1 VKAEFHVVPPVGK
14 ALHRGIFSTARV
26 YPAYVRFSN
35 SGSNPHDGREKDVR
49 GAAIKVMGV
58 EGTKLLDDERFTQD
72 FLLVDSPVFM
82 AEDPEDFVWF
92 LQLRA
97 RQKKGEI
104 KPEELDAH
112 FPLFFPA
119 RSFVRNVL
127 TRTYYSQTAYALG
140 HDLKVKYRLRPH
152 VPDVLPPLTDEE
164 AAAKDAHY
172 LMQEL
177 ARTVAREQVIFDFE
191 IQLFENDAVTPL
203 DDPRKEWP
211 SPFVKVATL
220 VIPRQD
226 VTESQARKA
235 LVEHMSLNPWHSLR
249 EHEPVGRMNRMRRD
263 VYVRMVAHR
272 RSVNKVDP
280 PEPTGNEPL

>member
-1 VKAEFHVVPPVGK
+1 
-14 ALHRGIFSTARV
+14 
-26 YPAYVRFSN
+26 
-35 SGSNPHDGREKDVR
+35 
-49 GAAIKVMGV
+49 
-58 EGTKLLDDERFTQD
+58 
-72 FLLVDSPVFM
+72 
-82 AEDPEDFVWF
+82 
-92 LQLRA
+92 
-97 RQKKGEI
+97 
-104 KPEELDAH
+104 
-112 FPLFFPA
+112 
-119 RSFVRNVL
+119 
-127 TRTYYSQTAYALG
+127 
-140 HDLKVKYRLRPH
+140 
-152 VPDVLPPLTDEE
+152 
-164 AAAKDAHY
+164 
-172 LMQEL
+172 MQEL